1 MSDAIEQSKVDLLD
15 PYEKLARDYLPDQI
29 YNTDQV
35 GVEKELHS
43 TRCPSL
49 QGEKNLRRRA
59 KQKRHHALLHHPA
72 YDFAR
77 WKTRRIYLSVSSRT
91 GW

>member
-43 TRCPSL
+43 TRSPAF
-49 QGEKNLRRRA
+49 QGEK
-59 KQKRHHALLHHPA
+59 KRHHALLHHPA